1 MKKIV
6 KLTESDLVRIV
17 KRVISEQNINE
28 GIKDT
33 MVGKIFTSDYDGGL
47 NKLFLD
53 IKNNFNS
60 DNLIDVGDE
69 MGTIQYIM
77 DNGDILSVR
86 DDTFFAI
93 PGYTIKINDDEI
105 DSSFLLSRNIY
116 NFFKKKRDMK
126 YKEEDLYN
134 VNKEKE
140 NKLRKNELDRQ
151 KELDKLSRFK
161 SKYK

>member
-60 DNLIDVGDE
+60 DNLIDVGDG

-86 DDTFFAI
+86 DDTF
-93 PGYTIKINDDEI
+93 
-105 DSSFLLSRNIY
+105 
-116 NFFKKKRDMK
+116 
-126 YKEEDLYN
+126 
-134 VNKEKE
+134 
-140 NKLRKNELDRQ
+140 
-151 KELDKLSRFK
+151 
-161 SKYK
+161 

>member
-6 KLTESDLVRIV
+6 KLTETDLVRIV
-17 KRVISEQNINE
+17 KQVISEQNINE

-60 DNLIDVGDE
+60 DNLIDVGDG

-105 DSSFLLSRNIY
+105 DSSFLLSRKIY

>member
-105 DSSFLLSRNIY
+105 DSSFLLSRKIY

>member
-17 KRVISEQNINE
+17 KQVISEQNINE

-105 DSSFLLSRNIY
+105 DSSFLLSRKIY

>member
-1 MKKIV
+1 
-6 KLTESDLVRIV
+6 
-17 KRVISEQNINE
+17 
-28 GIKDT
+28 
-33 MVGKIFTSDYDGGL
+33 
-47 NKLFLD
+47 
-53 IKNNFNS
+53 
-60 DNLIDVGDE
+60 

-105 DSSFLLSRNIY
+105 DSSFLLSRKIY